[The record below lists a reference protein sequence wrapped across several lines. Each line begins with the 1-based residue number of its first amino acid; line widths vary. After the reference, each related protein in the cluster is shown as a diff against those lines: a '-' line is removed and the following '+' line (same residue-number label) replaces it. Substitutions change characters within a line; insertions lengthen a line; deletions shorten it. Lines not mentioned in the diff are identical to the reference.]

1 MKSKRLSECTYGEL
15 KEILLKTRRKIRE
28 SNVTGGGESYATPK
42 AFGKLNKKKY
52 NEQAYQ

>member
-1 MKSKRLSECTYGEL
+1 MKSKRLSECTYGDL

-28 SNVTGGGESYATPK
+28 SNVTGGGESYATPR

-52 NEQAYQ
+52 NE